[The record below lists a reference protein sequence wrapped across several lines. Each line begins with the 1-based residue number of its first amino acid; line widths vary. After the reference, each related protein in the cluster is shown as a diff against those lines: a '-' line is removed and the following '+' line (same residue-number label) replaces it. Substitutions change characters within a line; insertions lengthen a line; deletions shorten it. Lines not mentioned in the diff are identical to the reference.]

1 LQNCADQFALTIEN
15 ARLTGRVVEQ
25 EKLRRDMN
33 LAAEIQRGLLPDHP
47 PHTAFAALAA
57 VSLPA
62 RSIGGDYYDFV
73 QVGDHQIAIALAD
86 VSGKGVAAALIM
98 SVVHASLR
106 VISDEVGISLPDL
119 TAKMN
124 RFLHR
129 STNSNKYATF
139 FYAQIDERTRE
150 LRYVNAG
157 HNPPY
162 LARAARARSQE
173 EPEDPVI
180 EIEELPAGG
189 TVLGLFPE
197 VSYEEATIALQP
209 GDVLVIFTDGVPEAH
224 DASGEEFGE
233 DRLKRVLRDVVHL
246 PAPEISS
253 QISNE
258 LKRWIQGAEQYDDLT
273 FIVMKVN

>member
-1 LQNCADQFALTIEN
+1 M
-15 ARLTGRVVEQ
+15 VEQ
-25 EKLRRDMN
+25 EKLRRD
-33 LAAEIQRGLLPDHP
+33 LALAGEIQRGLLPDHP
-47 PHTAFAALAA
+47 PVSAFATLAA

-62 RSIGGDYYDFV
+62 RTIGGDYYDFL
-73 QVGDHQIAIALAD
+73 QIGDHQIAIALAD

-106 VISDEVGISLPDL
+106 IISDEIGISLPDL
-119 TAKMN
+119 AAKMN

-162 LARAARARSQE
+162 LARAVRSRSADDT
-173 EPEDPVI
+173 EDPVS

-189 TVLGLFPE
+189 TVLGLFPDM
-197 VSYEEATIALQP
+197 VYEEATIALQS
-209 GDVLVIFTDGVPEAH
+209 GDVLVVFTDGVPEAH
-224 DASGEEFGE
+224 DAQGEEFGE
-233 DRLKRVLRDVVHL
+233 DRLKRLLREVVGL
-246 PAPEISS
+246 PASDISS
-253 QISNE
+253 RISDE
-258 LKRWIQGAEQYDDLT
+258 LKAGFRAPSSTTISRSS
-273 FIVMKVN
+273 